1 MSNQLQA
8 FKALITYAVIVPMA
22 IFVGYMLADPLRYS
36 TFGAVGVV
44 LGVMIFP
51 LLLKWHQPLLLFSWN
66 MSVVIPFI
74 KGQPYLWL
82 VMSAAT
88 LGIAILERALN
99 RDMRFVQVWSLS
111 LPLIFFVGV
120 ILFTA
125 KMTGGIGLRTFG
137 SEVYG
142 GRKYIFLLGAIAAY
156 FALTAWRVPPHRAKL
171 YVGLF
176 FLGALTHF
184 VGDLVQVVPAWLY
197 PLFWFFPPT
206 IAMNP
211 DGGTRL
217 AGTATA
223 AQAVYFFILL
233 RYGIRGVFLEGKPL
247 RIALL
252 GLFFVISLV
261 GGYRS
266 TLLANVL
273 VFVFLFFLEGLH
285 RTKLML
291 TFILLGILGAAA
303 LIPTASKLPYSI
315 QRALAV
321 VPESILPDLD
331 PIARWSAEDSSRWRL
346 EMWEALL
353 PQVPQYLWLGKG
365 YAISQEDWQMM
376 GYDTSFRAMSADEQT
391 LALAGDYHNGPLSI
405 ILPFG
410 IWGVLA
416 VGAFFIAGARVLYC
430 NYRYGDPALKQLNTL
445 LLALFLM
452 RITMFLFVVGAL
464 DRDLWIF
471 VGLFG
476 FSVSMNNGMARP
488 VPELATEPASVPVEM
503 LPRPSSP

>member
-184 VGDLVQVVPAWLY
+184 VGDLVQAARRSFLG
-197 PLFWFFPPT
+197 LDERFFQ
-206 IAMNP
+206 
-211 DGGTRL
+211 RSSV
-217 AGTATA
+217 
-223 AQAVYFFILL
+223 AVYPVDPVEPPAPAEVMQYRRDLGVQDDEVLFGRFSRPEPNKWTDLAL
-233 RYGIRGVFLEGKPL
+233 RAF
-247 RIALL
+247 RIALRQNPKIKL
-252 GLFFVISLV
+252 LFRESPPAVS
-261 GGYRS
+261 
-266 TLLANVL
+266 
-273 VFVFLFFLEGLH
+273 E
-285 RTKLML
+285 
-291 TFILLGILGAAA
+291 A
-303 LIPTASKLPYSI
+303 LRNAPDADRYI
-315 QRALAV
+315 
-321 VPESILPDLD
+321 ILPATAD
-331 PIARWSAEDSSRWRL
+331 PAELRKTMAGIDVVLHTSSIGESFGYGIA
-346 EMWEALL
+346 EAMA
-353 PQVPQYLWLGKG
+353 LGKPVITHSVPWG
-365 YAISQEDWQMM
+365 DQAQIE
-376 GYDTSFRAMSADEQT
+376 
-391 LALAGDYHNGPLSI
+391 LARHGECGFVASTPRSMARCILELAGDKSRRIQMGTLSRNHI
-405 ILPFG
+405 QQLSDPETSTSRIHR
-410 IWGVLA
+410 VLEA
-416 VGAFFIAGARVLYC
+416 VIAGRTNPFLVEDLEKARETA
-430 NYRYGDPALKQLNTL
+430 RY
-445 LLALFLM
+445 
-452 RITMFLFVVGAL
+452 L
-464 DRDLWIF
+464 DRHQ
-471 VGLFG
+471 FG
-476 FSVSMNNGMARP
+476 NSASEQIALRPMYYWAVFHRWRKRNAR
-488 VPELATEPASVPVEM
+488 AKQSD
-503 LPRPSSP
+503 